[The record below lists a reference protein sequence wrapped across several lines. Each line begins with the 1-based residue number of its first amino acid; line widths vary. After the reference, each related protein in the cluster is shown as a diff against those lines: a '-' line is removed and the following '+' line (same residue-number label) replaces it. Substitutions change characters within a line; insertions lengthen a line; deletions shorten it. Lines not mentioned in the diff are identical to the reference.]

1 MGLDATKHVFGVS
14 DTARLKPV
22 SSASET
28 SQKLKKCT
36 CSKLEMINNKGADQ
50 SVRMRRLVCAF
61 CCSET
66 SKTCF
71 FALRPINNAGL
82 LSFYIDM
89 SVIVNVTQLYLEDLT
104 CVFMHFKAYQTS

>member
-1 MGLDATKHVFGVS
+1 M
-14 DTARLKPV
+14 RQNM
-22 SSASET
+22 SSGFRHSET
-28 SQKLKKCT
+28 QTSVLGFRDKPEIEKCT

-61 CCSET
+61 CCSAT
-66 SKTCF
+66 SKTGF
-71 FALRPINNAGL
+71 LALRPINNAGL

-104 CVFMHFKAYQTS
+104 CVLMHFKAYQTS